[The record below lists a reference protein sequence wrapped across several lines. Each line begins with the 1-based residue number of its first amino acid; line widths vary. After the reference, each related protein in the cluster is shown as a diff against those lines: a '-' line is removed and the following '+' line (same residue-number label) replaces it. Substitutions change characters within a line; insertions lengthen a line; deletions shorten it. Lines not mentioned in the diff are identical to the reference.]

1 MKIGFTSLVLAL
13 FAYTAAGAPAAP
25 LDQIAGPSDETW
37 IKRSAAAPLDQ
48 VANPSDETWNRRS
61 AAAPLDQ
68 VAGPSDETWIKY

>member
-25 LDQIAGPSDETW
+25 LDQ
-37 IKRSAAAPLDQ
+37 
-48 VANPSDETWNRRS
+48 
-61 AAAPLDQ
+61 